1 MLVGGTPT
9 SHCSLVFHLS
19 TTHQAQSYRWPW
31 SERPWS
37 CSPPPCRS
45 KPMNWPSCARHPRAQ
60 SYLPCRWVSDRW
72 CCQQIHDAEPSID
85 INMFVP
91 VELTISHFKDPMCVA
106 GRVLTGP
113 IRLIVYSLRSLRCRS
128 SFRNA
133 QTTIF
138 KSRWWIVQCPA
149 PKKAIG
155 VTTAW
160 KNRKQ
165 EEKMWKCE
173 DVKMWRCVDEK
184 MWRRG
189 QEGKRARGEDV
200 KMWGCE
206 DVRMRRCEDEK
217 MWRCED
223 EKIWRWTDV
232 KMWRWEDVKMWRCE
246 DEKMWRWADVKM
258 WRWEDVKMWRWE
270 NVKMSRCE
278 DKKMW
283 RREDVKMWRC
293 EDEKMWRWE
302 DEIQTSTIG
311 RTLRSDALGKNSP
324 RTDLMQQ
331 KGART
336 NTLIRP
342 KNRKHLVLR
351 ERSRRFLQYIFLTA
365 SMNGSERSVPTC
377 LFIVPVFS

>member
-9 SHCSLVFHLS
+9 SHCSLAFHLS
-19 TTHQAQSYRWPW
+19 TTQ
-31 SERPWS
+31 RPWS

-45 KPMNWPSCARHPRAQ
+45 KPMNWPSWARHPRAQ

-133 QTTIF
+133 QATIF

-165 EEKMWKCE
+165 EEKIWKCE
-173 DVKMWRCVDEK
+173 NVWMRRCEEEGK
-184 MWRRG
+184 RARG
-189 QEGKRARGEDV
+189 QEGKRARGQEGKRKICEDV
-200 KMWGCE
+200 RMWRCEDVRMRKCEDEKMWRCE
-206 DVRMRRCEDEK
+206 DVRMRRCEDEQMWRWEDEK

-223 EKIWRWTDV
+223 VKIWGW
-232 KMWRWEDVKMWRCE
+232 E

-258 WRWEDVKMWRWE
+258 WKCEDEQMWRWE
-270 NVKMSRCE
+270 HVKMSRC
-278 DKKMW
+278 
-283 RREDVKMWRC
+283 EDVKMWRC
-293 EDEKMWRWE
+293 EDVKMRRCEDEKMRCRPPLLE
-302 DEIQTSTIG
+302 EPCAQTPS
-311 RTLRSDALGKNSP
+311 GK
-324 RTDLMQQ
+324 TVL
-331 KGART
+331 ART
-336 NTLIRP
+336 SCSKKVRGQT
-342 KNRKHLVLR
+342 H
-351 ERSRRFLQYIFLTA
+351 
-365 SMNGSERSVPTC
+365 
-377 LFIVPVFS
+377 